1 MSTFEIEGVAKRE
14 VACDMAS
21 ITITFRA
28 EGNNA
33 YDASQKV
40 MAECDEFLGGLSN
53 IGVDI
58 NTVKLSNDIV
68 QTARFDDSSHFC
80 AEREIVIRT
89 SFDVKK
95 INYIQTLLQKG
106 KYDYELDVESFV
118 SKKSEICIEL
128 SKEALEKSRK
138 EAEQIAE
145 VLGIKVQG
153 AKTINKQSWG
163 DVVDIENCLCEM
175 EMDRLEKLSPRTSD
189 NLGAPMELLGVRL
202 MVKWILE

>member
-21 ITITFRA
+21 IMITFRA

-68 QTARFDDSSHFC
+68 QTAGFDDSSHFC
-80 AEREIVIRT
+80 AEREIVIT
-89 SFDVKK
+89 
-95 INYIQTLLQKG
+95 
-106 KYDYELDVESFV
+106 
-118 SKKSEICIEL
+118 
-128 SKEALEKSRK
+128 
-138 EAEQIAE
+138 
-145 VLGIKVQG
+145 
-153 AKTINKQSWG
+153 
-163 DVVDIENCLCEM
+163 
-175 EMDRLEKLSPRTSD
+175 
-189 NLGAPMELLGVRL
+189 
-202 MVKWILE
+202 